1 MLSGLTFSLERNKL
15 YRGAACIASPL
26 PLSSL
31 SLSKSFRGRK
41 LCPPARPPPFLPACL
56 PSHLPALS
64 PPPLSLS
71 LSLLS
76 CAGQSRILCFN
87 PFPILTSSSSLCQ
100 ARFVSLRVVF
110 AVKEGRK
117 KCVPVQF
124 TYASSVQLSP
134 SHCLPLYI
142 LLLLP
147 SPPSSSIPRACLEI
161 ESEQKRT
168 RSNKYGREGG
178 GEGAEITA
186 CNV

>member
-1 MLSGLTFSLERNKL
+1 MHRFSSPALFSLSLQIISREETLPSRPPSSL
-15 YRGAACIASPL
+15 PARLPPYPSPCPL
-26 PLSSL
+26 PPSSL
-31 SLSKSFRGRK
+31 SLSV
-41 LCPPARPPPFLPACL
+41 
-56 PSHLPALS
+56 S
-64 PPPLSLS
+64 P
-71 LSLLS
+71 LL
-76 CAGQSRILCFN
+76 AGQSLILCFN